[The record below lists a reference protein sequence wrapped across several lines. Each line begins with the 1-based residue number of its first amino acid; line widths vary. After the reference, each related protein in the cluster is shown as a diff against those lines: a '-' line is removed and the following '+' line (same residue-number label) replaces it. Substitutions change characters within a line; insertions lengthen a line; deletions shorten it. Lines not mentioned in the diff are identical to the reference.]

1 MTPGSLTVYTW
12 SCACSQKIFDGVLSG
27 IVDASLIH
35 DDDDDDVVQRTSSG
49 RQRSAR
55 SRLTE
60 QREGSAGST
69 GLID

>member
-1 MTPGSLTVYTW
+1 MTQLPR
-12 SCACSQKIFDGVLSG
+12 G
-27 IVDASLIH
+27 IVDSSLVR
-35 DDDDDDVVQRTSSG
+35 DDDDGDDDVIQRTSSG

-69 GLID
+69 G